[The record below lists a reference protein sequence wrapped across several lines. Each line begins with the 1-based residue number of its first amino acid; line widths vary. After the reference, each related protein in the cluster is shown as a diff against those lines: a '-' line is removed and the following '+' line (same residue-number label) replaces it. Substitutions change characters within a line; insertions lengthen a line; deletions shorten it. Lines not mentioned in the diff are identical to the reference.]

1 MNPPASRASLDDVA
15 ELPRLAPSP
24 AELDDVELALAGAV
38 PVAGVAV
45 GAATP
50 AAQHG
55 IGDGVLLTDAES
67 TPIARLDIDAVVPDE
82 ERVAWSGSAVR

>member
-1 MNPPASRASLDDVA
+1 MTSIPVRPSLADVSA
-15 ELPRLAPSP
+15 LPHVALTP

-55 IGDGVLLTDAES
+55 IGDGVVLTDAES
-67 TPIARLDIDAVVPDE
+67 TRSRGSTSTRWSPTR
-82 ERVAWSGSAVR
+82 RVAWSGSAVR

>member
-15 ELPRLAPSP
+15 ELLRLAPSP

-38 PVAGVAV
+38 PVAGIAV

-55 IGDGVLLTDAES
+55 IGDA
-67 TPIARLDIDAVVPDE
+67 PPARTCGG
-82 ERVAWSGSAVR
+82 W

>member
-1 MNPPASRASLDDVA
+1 MTSIPVRPSLADVSA
-15 ELPRLAPSP
+15 LPHVALTP